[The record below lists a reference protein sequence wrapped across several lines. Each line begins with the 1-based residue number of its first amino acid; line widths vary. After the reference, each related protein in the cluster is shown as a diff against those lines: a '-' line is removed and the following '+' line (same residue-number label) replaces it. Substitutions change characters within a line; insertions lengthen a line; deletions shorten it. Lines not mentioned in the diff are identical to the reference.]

1 MITEIISAVSNAAK
15 AAEAVKVKEIA
26 KIKEY
31 SEIGKRSVEPDI
43 DIIKSKSLESIIQMN
58 LEKVIERVPTRNQ
71 DLEGKKHPETGVP
84 FVVKVVENSEGELVE
99 VVVPEFNSVFDAQLP
114 EKLFEATDNEQFT
127 ECNRQLKEAVQK
139 DTELAAQFTDEQL
152 QQIMNGDTPDGYTWH
167 HDAEKGKMQLVD
179 AKTHAQ
185 TGHTGGK
192 VIWGG
197 GNENR

>member
-1 MITEIISAVSNAAK
+1 
-15 AAEAVKVKEIA
+15 
-26 KIKEY
+26 
-31 SEIGKRSVEPDI
+31 
-43 DIIKSKSLESIIQMN
+43 MN

-139 DTELAAQFTDEQL
+139 DPELAAQFTDEQL

>member
-58 LEKVIERVPTRNQ
+58 LEKGIERVPTRNQ

-139 DTELAAQFTDEQL
+139 DPELAAQFTYEQL